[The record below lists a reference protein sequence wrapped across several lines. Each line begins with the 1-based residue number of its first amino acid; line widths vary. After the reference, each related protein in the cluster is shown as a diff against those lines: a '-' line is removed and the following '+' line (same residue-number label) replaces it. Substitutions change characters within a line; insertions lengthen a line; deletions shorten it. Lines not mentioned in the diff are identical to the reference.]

1 MRKIGLWGLLG
12 LFMLFG
18 KVQAQEAI
26 GQWRNCLDYSWV
38 NHVAPAGDRIYA
50 GARGGVF
57 CYDLDDNTLTTL
69 SKGKGLND
77 VGIAT
82 LNYDPATKC
91 LVVAYNNSNVD
102 LVIDGHAYNLS
113 DIKRSDI
120 PGDKSIHHVRFANRL
135 AYLATG
141 FGVVVVDIDRREI
154 KETWYLGTN
163 GTYTTVYD
171 LAFMADSIYAAT
183 GEGLK
188 RVARDERHPAVS
200 DRWTTDSRLN
210 STSVFELAA
219 AGSHL
224 LAAANT
230 YLPDSSVVYLKNDT
244 GYVAAYSGEIRSLHV
259 ANGHLTIARNGGVML
274 FDTAMNYAGEVYN
287 YLWGTL
293 DAHDAAYDRDGTLWV
308 AHPWEGIVGIHADGS
323 EEYHRPDGPHSNDN
337 VYRLVPFN
345 YRMMLCP
352 GGHTTTYANTYLD
365 PNLITEQGGHWQTLD
380 KGNGLLNGT
389 YDLLNVAVNPRDT
402 NEMVA
407 TLWGTGVISIRDNQ
421 AQTLYGAS
429 NTNGA
434 LVPYR
439 MGGYSRLNTGDV
451 AFDRKGN
458 LWVLNSHS
466 THALA
471 VRHTDGTWEGFS
483 TLSMVSTPEVDKLV
497 WDSVNDFKWFLG
509 RSNVIYVH
517 DGDSRMARVNPNNG
531 SKLSTESVTAL
542 VQDQN
547 GNLWLGTNKGIKVIY
562 DGYRAF
568 QNGGK
573 GEVSPV
579 TCSNI
584 TITNGEF
591 AEYLMA
597 YESITAIA
605 VDGANRKWVGTANG
619 GLYLISSN
627 GLYQLEHFTTAN
639 SPLLSDKI
647 VAIGIHDRTGEVYI
661 GTDRGL
667 QVYRGTA
674 TYAERVPMS
683 DIHAFPNPVKPDYD
697 GPIAI
702 KGFTR
707 NGIVHITDAAGHTVF
722 TTVANGGQAIWDGR
736 TLSGERVASGVYYVF
751 ASDEVGG
758 NQSVAKIL
766 IIR

>member
-1 MRKIGLWGLLG
+1 
-12 LFMLFG
+12 MLFG

-200 DRWTTDSRLN
+200 DRWTIDSRLN

-421 AQTLYGAS
+421 AQTLYDAS